1 MTFFT
6 RWVTRSCQQYAH
18 SLSEFTRGHG
28 VVTLPCAWSFMDVA
42 CGVSLD
48 MAFLAGYGM
57 LISQV
62 IRPCM
67 LPQLT
72 SRLCVTFLVS
82 HIS

>member
-1 MTFFT
+1 
-6 RWVTRSCQQYAH
+6 
-18 SLSEFTRGHG
+18 
-28 VVTLPCAWSFMDVA
+28 MDVA

-72 SRLCVTFLVS
+72 SRLCNLKSFLEKFNY
-82 HIS
+82 IINQPRFREELAAWE